1 MPAMAIP
8 LLSRF
13 AGAWRDLRQFLVTRQ
28 RHQLVFATLSVGICV
43 LLVLGFYHDSKFPY
57 QERII
62 YVQNWPANR
71 TDAEIIAQQKV
82 ERVQKQKAQAERQAA
97 YRRLAKM
104 SGIE

>member
-13 AGAWRDLRQFLVTRQ
+13 VGAWRDLRGFLATRQ
-28 RHQLVFATLSVGICV
+28 RHQYVFAALSVAICV
-43 LLVLGFYHDSKFPY
+43 LLVAGFYHDSKFPY

-82 ERVQKQKAQAERQAA
+82 ERIQKQKAMAERQAA

-104 SGIE
+104 TGVE

>member
-1 MPAMAIP
+1 MAAMAIP
-8 LLSRF
+8 ILSRF
-13 AGAWRDLRQFLVTRQ
+13 VGAWRDLRTFLLTRQ
-28 RHQLVFATLSVGICV
+28 RHQLVFAALSIGICV
-43 LLVLGFYHDSKFPY
+43 LLVLGLNHDSKFPW
-57 QERII
+57 QDRVI

-82 ERVQKQKAQAERQAA
+82 ERIQKQKAMAERQAA

>member
-1 MPAMAIP
+1 MAIP
-8 LLSRF
+8 VLSRF
-13 AGAWRDLRQFLVTRQ
+13 ASAWRDLRGFLATRQ
-28 RHQLVFATLSVGICV
+28 RHQYVFATLSVGICV
-43 LLVLGFYHDSKFPY
+43 LLVAGFYHDSKFPVP
-57 QERII
+57 ERIV

-82 ERVQKQKAQAERQAA
+82 ERIQKQKALAERQAA